1 MIVQGSF
8 ASLLGGVSQQIP
20 RQRIA
25 GQLSIQENMLS
36 DQVTGLRRRPGIPL
50 VQSITGYNTTPET
63 ARSLYVEVGAASV
76 NLFVNSTTGQ
86 VHIFDTDFVLKST
99 VQHNYLIAD
108 NINKIRVTSIAGSLW
123 LLNTDKKPVLGGPD
137 TTKLNPV
144 YEGFFYIRTGAFQ
157 KTYQIR
163 VEYGGGYTEFTYT
176 TDSTASNSTPEGV
189 ATNLYNLM
197 TANTGFMLLYDV
209 YRNGAYIYLTRRN
222 KSAGD
227 ASQTTV
233 TSTSGQQYISC
244 SGGMQLALASDLP
257 SKLPTEANNTIVAVG
272 SSPTAMAYFR
282 WDNTKAA
289 WAETS
294 SYTSPKNITNM
305 PLKLEISDS
314 GVGALTAPAF
324 KGRTAGD
331 ENNNPSH
338 TFTTKGLTGISS
350 FQGRL
355 VLFSGAY
362 VSMSSSQDVMNFY
375 RTTVTQLL
383 PSDPIEVGSGS
394 LTAAAFEYGVQ
405 FNKDLVLI
413 AKSHQAVI
421 PTGNTAITPSNA
433 LVVMTS
439 AEALDTTA
447 APAVIGR
454 TIMGCSPI
462 SGDYYGILEMVPS
475 AYTDSQYVPQNLTEH
490 IPRFMRGRTRHIVGS
505 SISSIALF
513 TSSVDF
519 KRILV
524 HEYVWDGD
532 QRRAVAWH
540 GWTLPLDIVTLH
552 FARDRIIVGL
562 KSGNDLLI
570 CSIDP
575 RASTFLGNITRPYL
589 DCYSFATVVGNKVT
603 VPTHLRNPALAS
615 SLMLAQSTGD
625 LAGEPV
631 GIASINTNT
640 WEITTVRSFV
650 AGDVA
655 IGWKFTSQMAPTPP
669 MMRDRNDVVISTSK
683 TTILKYIVTTQRSGE
698 FEIDVIDNSSPTYS
712 EDEASTLTWS
722 SRELQLGEPKVAGLG
737 TVVVPCRTVSHTTDM
752 ILSTS
757 GTRELNILDMEY
769 VLKTE
774 VRNDRKRL

>member
-8 ASLLGGVSQQIP
+8 ASLLGGISQQIP
-20 RQRIA
+20 RQRVA

-50 VQSITGYNTTPET
+50 VQTIAGYNTTPET

-76 NLFVNSTTGQ
+76 NLFINSTTGQ

-99 VQHNYLIAD
+99 VQNNYLIAD
-108 NINKIRVTSIAGSLW
+108 NISKIRVASIAGSLW

-144 YEGFFYIRTGAFQ
+144 YDGFFYIRTGAFQ
-157 KTYQIR
+157 KTYQVR
-163 VEYGGGYTEFTYT
+163 FEYGGGSHEFSYT
-176 TDSTASNSTPEGV
+176 TDNTAANSTPEGV
-189 ATNLYNLM
+189 ALNLYNLM
-197 TANTGFMLLYDV
+197 LADVGFMAAYDI
-209 YRNGAYIYLTRRN
+209 YRNGAYVYVTRRN

-227 ASQTTV
+227 TTQTTV
-233 TSTSGQQYISC
+233 TSTSGQQYIMC
-244 SGGMQLALASDLP
+244 SSGMQLALTSDLP
-257 SKLPTEANNTIVAVG
+257 SKLPTEANNAIVAVG

-289 WAETS
+289 WTETA
-294 SYTSPKNITNM
+294 SYDSPKEITNM
-305 PLKLEISDS
+305 PLKLAISDL
-314 GVGALTAPAF
+314 GVGTLTAPAF
-324 KGRTAGD
+324 KGRLAGD
-331 ENNNPSH
+331 SNNNPSH
-338 TFTTKGLTGISS
+338 TFTTNGLTGISS

-383 PSDPIEVGSGS
+383 PTDPIEVGSGS

-421 PTGNTAITPSNA
+421 PTGNTAITPTNA

-439 AEALDTTA
+439 AEAIDTTA

-454 TIMGCSPI
+454 TIMGCSPV
-462 SGDYYGILEMVPS
+462 SEDYYGIMEMVPS

-505 SISSIALF
+505 SVSSIALF
-513 TSSVDF
+513 TSSVDY

-524 HEYVWDGD
+524 HEYLWDGD

-562 KSGNDLLI
+562 QSGSALLI

-589 DCYSFATVVGNKVT
+589 DCYSFTTVAANKVT
-603 VPTHLRNPALAS
+603 VPTHLRNLSLAS
-615 SLMLAQSTGD
+615 ALMLAQSTGD
-625 LAGEPV
+625 LAGEPI
-631 GIASINTNT
+631 GIESIDTDT

-683 TTILKYIVTTQRSGE
+683 TTILKYIITTQRSGA
-698 FEIDVIDNSSPTYS
+698 FDVYVIDNSNPVYS
-712 EDEASTLTWS
+712 EEGANPLAWS
-722 SRELQLGEPKVAGLG
+722 SPELQLGSAQVAGLG
-737 TVVVPCRTVSHTTDM
+737 TIVVPCRTVSHTTDM
-752 ILSTS
+752 ILSTA

-774 VRNDRKRL
+774 VRNGRKRL